1 MVIKMPI
8 MNREAFGKIKTG
20 HSRNFMKANKGFS
33 LIELLIVVAIILII
47 AAIAIPNLLRSK
59 MSANESAAVS
69 VLRNIHNSQAT
80 YINQFS
86 NSVGYADTLVKLGP
100 GNPCDKTHACLVDFL
115 VGCTAEPCPKSG
127 YTFYLTSD
135 SKAEPITDYSATA
148 TPLSWNNSGSKNFCT
163 ADDGVLRY
171 QKVGSG
177 SLSAAILHS
186 DCVDI
191 AQYVPLGG
199 G

>member
-1 MVIKMPI
+1 
-8 MNREAFGKIKTG
+8 
-20 HSRNFMKANKGFS
+20 MKAKKGFS
-33 LIELLIVVAIILII
+33 LIELLIVVAINLII

-59 MSANESAAVS
+59 MSANEAAAVS

-86 NSVGYADTLVKLGP
+86 NSIGYADTLIKLGP

-115 VGCTAEPCPKSG
+115 VGCTNEPCPKSG
-127 YTFYLTSD
+127 YTFFMMSD
-135 SKAEPITDYSATA
+135 SKAEPFTDYAATG
-148 TPLSWNNSGSKNFCT
+148 TPISWNASGSKNYCS

-171 QKVGSG
+171 QKVGTASF
-177 SLSAAILHS
+177 SSAVLHS

-191 AQYVPLGG
+191 TQFVPISGN
-199 G
+199 

>member
-1 MVIKMPI
+1 
-8 MNREAFGKIKTG
+8 
-20 HSRNFMKANKGFS
+20 MKAKKGFS

-59 MSANESAAVS
+59 MSANEAAAVS

-115 VGCTAEPCPKSG
+115 VGCTTEPCPKSG
-127 YTFYLTSD
+127 YTFFMTSD
-135 SKAEPITDYSATA
+135 SKAEPFTDYAATG
-148 TPLSWNNSGSKNFCT
+148 TPLNWNASGSKNYCT

-171 QKVGSG
+171 EKVPST
-177 SLSAAILHS
+177 SLTAPVTHA
-186 DCVDI
+186 DCTDI
-191 AQYVPLGG
+191 TKYVPLGG
-199 G
+199 